1 LKDWLLLFIP
11 AIALFIWYWGFW
23 RNLDKDK
30 SQTNLSKGNKGSNFI
45 DNGFE
50 VKSSDGKRYIQKSKP
65 KQVKKAAVK
74 RSSKKRA
81 TKKAQVG
88 KAKAKRKK

>member
-30 SQTNLSKGNKGSNFI
+30 SQTDLSKGNKGSNFI

-50 VKSSDGKRYIQKSKP
+50 VKVSDSKRYIQKSKP

-74 RSSKKRA
+74 RSPKKRA
-81 TKKAQVG
+81 AVS
-88 KAKAKRKK
+88 KRKPKKK

>member
-1 LKDWLLLFIP
+1 MESWILLLIP
-11 AIALFIWYWGFW
+11 AAALFFWYWGFW

-30 SQTNLSKGNKGSNFI
+30 SQTDLSKGNKGSNFI

-65 KQVKKAAVK
+65 ATAKKSAV
-74 RSSKKRA
+74 KKRA
-81 TKKAQVG
+81 AKKAQVG
-88 KAKAKRKK
+88 KAKSKRKK

>member
-11 AIALFIWYWGFW
+11 AVALFIWYWGFW

-30 SQTNLSKGNKGSNFI
+30 SQTDLSKGNKGSNFI

-74 RSSKKRA
+74 RSPKKRA
-81 TKKAQVG
+81 TVS
-88 KAKAKRKK
+88 KRKPKKK

>member
-1 LKDWLLLFIP
+1 MKDWLLLFIP
-11 AIALFIWYWGFW
+11 AVALFIWYWGFW

-30 SQTNLSKGNKGSNFI
+30 SQTDLSKGNKGSNFI

-74 RSSKKRA
+74 RSPKKRA
-81 TKKAQVG
+81 TVS
-88 KAKAKRKK
+88 KRKPKKK